1 MGKTKQLLESDW
13 HQFAGSIELHWMEQE
28 FEYHKQHNNDNYP
41 RQESL
46 EQRGIA

>member
-1 MGKTKQLLESDW
+1 MGKTKQLLENDW
-13 HQFAGSIELHWMEQE
+13 YQFAGSIELHWMEQE
-28 FEYHKQHNNDNYP
+28 FEYQKQQRNDNNL